1 MDAVRRQLGLEDS
14 VVGGDMGSDRGRS
27 GSGFP
32 LDMNMYATRK
42 TLAQG
47 MLDLAL
53 LSSNACQLRRVL
65 SAPPGQ
71 RYHGTCVAFL
81 ALSVS
86 FQLLAGLLLVLLGRW
101 NINCPWEQRKADLV
115 NNVVVLLTFLISV
128 VNVLLSAFAPDSLL
142 GDHGLNHHQQHTTG
156 EWAAPRH

>member
-1 MDAVRRQLGLEDS
+1 MSTHLRDPRGTKVAKPSWTFGLFQ
-14 VVGGDMGSDRGRS
+14 GR
-27 GSGFP
+27 SGFP

-81 ALSVS
+81 ALSIS

-101 NINCPWEQRKADLV
+101 NINCPWEQRKADLL

-142 GDHGLNHHQQHTTG
+142 GDHGVHHAQH
-156 EWAAPRH
+156 AAGDWVAQRH